1 MKLTETY
8 EWNHVHTNSDDI
20 GELSTHKSLAEV
32 LAEES
37 DIKKVVDFL
46 EKHGIKIRTDYGY
59 YRYTYDIL
67 KDISKHWEQLC
78 EQWEQIK
85 D

>member
-8 EWNHVHTNSDDI
+8 EWNHVHTNPDDI

-37 DIKKVVDFL
+37 GIKKVVDFL
-46 EKHGIKIRTDYGY
+46 EKQGIKIRTDYGY
-59 YRYTYDIL
+59 YRNTYDIL
-67 KDISKHWEQLC
+67 KDISEHWEH
-78 EQWEQIK
+78 IK